1 MAHST
6 LRPVLAATS
15 VIVLSACAYAKPY
28 EMSFSKPAGTTA
40 TDRSSA
46 KICADAFSAPGDSDQ
61 VLKCLQAR
69 GYDWDVRG
77 FTIRQQSG
85 LAGHMSIPAA
95 AMAVGLA
102 AAGNTSDI
110 VPIMGI
116 AGGTYLAHAGAYARP
131 DQAQVYELA
140 ADSYRCLVA
149 GAAEWKA
156 DGKEDLIKA
165 KENLKLAQDNFLS
178 ISSDTEKKE
187 LVKQKLAAANILYSR
202 VDGASGLTLLRQSNA
217 IETAAR
223 TAIGDRLPS
232 AQAVAAS
239 VGFGAK
245 IVAPAAVPQPS
256 KPANSN
262 VGGLVPFAM
271 IEGIVDPK
279 KKQREALERE
289 AIDKFNRAEEQFYTL
304 LKAHQ
309 AKERTI
315 SIECRFNPL
324 TTPQL
329 AAPAEI
335 ILDAD
340 GKAGFV
346 LKGGV
351 PPYGYLPLPDKV
363 KVTVTPLTA
372 NAAHIAID
380 LNGSGGDGPWD
391 VTIIDASQA
400 GDTRTISVKKPAKPD
415 KPDKPE

>member
-1 MAHST
+1 MVRST

-15 VIVLSACAYAKPY
+15 AILLTACAYAKPY
-28 EMSFSKPAGTTA
+28 EMSFSKPTGKDATA
-40 TDRSSA
+40 RSSA
-46 KICADAFSAPGDSDQ
+46 KICEAAFSAPGDSDK
-61 VLKCLQAR
+61 VIMCLQAR

-110 VPIMGI
+110 VPLMGL
-116 AGGTYLAHAGAYARP
+116 AGGSYLAHTGAYARP

-149 GAAEWKA
+149 GSAEWKA
-156 DGKEDLIKA
+156 GGKEDLIKA
-165 KENLKLAQDNFLS
+165 KENLIVAHDNFLS
-178 ISSDTEKKE
+178 VSSDTEKKE
-187 LVKQKLAAANILYSR
+187 LVKQRLAAANILYSS
-202 VDGASGLTLLRQSNA
+202 VDGAIGLTLLRQSNA

-245 IVAPAAVPQPS
+245 IVAPAALQPP
-256 KPANSN
+256 KPANSIGAGIQPFSAF
-262 VGGLVPFAM
+262 GGPT
-271 IEGIVDPK
+271 DPK
-279 KKQREALERE
+279 KLERE

-309 AKERTI
+309 VKERTI
-315 SIECRFNPL
+315 AIECRFNPS

-329 AAPAEI
+329 AAPAEV
-335 ILDAD
+335 ILDAN

-363 KVTVTPLTA
+363 KVTITPLTA

-380 LNGSGGDGPWD
+380 LNGSSGDGPWD

-400 GDTRTISVKKPAKPD
+400 GDTRTISVKKPAKP
-415 KPDKPE
+415 E